1 MLNICSQA
9 YAVFIQIFG
18 LAQGLSILLLLK
30 ESAFGL
36 VDFPY
41 LKIFCFVGFCL
52 YVIISLSWVT
62 LGVTSSLICFLVVRE
77 QVIEPFLFAQRGD

>member
-18 LAQGLSILLLLK
+18 LAQGLSILSLLK
-30 ESAFGL
+30 GSAFGF

-41 LKIFCFVGFCL
+41 LKKFCFVDFCL
-52 YVIISLSWVT
+52 NVIISLLWVT
-62 LGVTSSLICFLVVRE
+62 MGVTGSLICFLVVRE
-77 QVIEPFLFAQRGD
+77 QITEPFLFFFIF